1 MNLKQFQRRNI
12 ITDVAG
18 LIFFQNR
25 DILYT
30 VSTEAI
36 ISCPMKFSAM
46 LSDMIWTSPGIPE
59 EDCQR
64 TAERSS
70 CYPIRGCHFQGCE
83 NWM

>member
-1 MNLKQFQRRNI
+1 MQIMNLKQFQRRNI

-36 ISCPMKFSAM
+36 ISCPMKFSAYP
-46 LSDMIWTSPGIPE
+46 LDYQVRQHE
-59 EDCQR
+59 EMDS
-64 TAERSS
+64 ALL
-70 CYPIRGCHFQGCE
+70 IAAFQI
-83 NWM
+83 NIF

>member
-36 ISCPMKFSAM
+36 ISCPMKFSA
-46 LSDMIWTSPGIPE
+46 
-59 EDCQR
+59 
-64 TAERSS
+64 
-70 CYPIRGCHFQGCE
+70 YPLDYQVSQSAS
-83 NWM
+83 

>member
-1 MNLKQFQRRNI
+1 MAAGFSVGFSRCDRDVGPVLLQIMNLKQFQRRNI

-36 ISCPMKFSAM
+36 ISCPMKFSA
-46 LSDMIWTSPGIPE
+46 
-59 EDCQR
+59 
-64 TAERSS
+64 
-70 CYPIRGCHFQGCE
+70 YPLDYQVSQSAS
-83 NWM
+83 